1 MTTLTAIRGINHTPD
16 IRGWFATATNRAV
29 DIFASVNGT
38 PRDANAS
45 TQELEAR
52 RIHDARRHR
61 GMTVGEGL
69 DLTQASGG

>member
-1 MTTLTAIRGINHTPD
+1 MTTLTAIRSINHTPD
-16 IRGWFATATNRAV
+16 IRGLLATVAGRAANVFAA
-29 DIFASVNGT
+29 VNGT

-45 TQELEAR
+45 SQELEAR

-69 DLTQASGG
+69 DLTQASGS